1 MDTIISFLLSIRKKF
16 ILLFD
21 EYIGMKISI
30 SSSFFIVTNT
40 IPFRIPCAISAKV
53 LFAFIGLT
61 ATSISTHIT
70 DNLSTSSSFIA
81 CARSS
86 MSPWFAFTLSTI
98 IFM

>member
-1 MDTIISFLLSIRKKF
+1 
-16 ILLFD
+16 
-21 EYIGMKISI
+21 MKISI